1 MPYPV
6 RIELQCLRLE
16 RMLSEEIVVTE
27 MAVNVCVS
35 WEQDMMALVTLKSTW
50 DIICTD
56 LRTGNLVNINFHTA
70 SNPKMK
76 LAICLKCCLCFNRY
90 VHWNISRRQF
100 EC

>member
-35 WEQDMMALVTLKSTW
+35 REQDMMALVTLKNTW

-56 LRTGNLVNINFHTA
+56 SRPTSFHLHLVSIKLFIL
-70 SNPKMK
+70 PIKMGK
-76 LAICLKCCLCFNRY
+76 ITWLSIC
-90 VHWNISRRQF
+90 NISTSF
-100 EC
+100 L

>member
-1 MPYPV
+1 MPYSV

-56 LRTGNLVNINFHTA
+56 LRTGNLVNINLHTIPIEEK
-70 SNPKMK
+70 NK
-76 LAICLKCCLCFNRY
+76 
-90 VHWNISRRQF
+90 ISWVSSSYIYY
-100 EC
+100 